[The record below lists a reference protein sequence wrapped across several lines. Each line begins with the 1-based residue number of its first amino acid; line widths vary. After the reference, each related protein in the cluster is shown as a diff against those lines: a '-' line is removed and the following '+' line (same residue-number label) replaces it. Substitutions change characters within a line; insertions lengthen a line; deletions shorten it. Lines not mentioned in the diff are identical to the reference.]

1 MYRRNG
7 DGGIRPQK
15 GNTMLSAVKN
25 FALTFLISLLVF
37 ALCAYYI
44 VGYVLTNLSVIS
56 GGSGATETTQ
66 PPAPVITDDK
76 GTVIEIPDTGASFNL
91 LVAVTDYDPTLY
103 NYDPDTVG
111 AISSGVISRPS
122 VEPLPVPK
130 DLASPRRVSVA
141 PDSDP
146 EDKTEEITNGENG
159 DPQISGGFYSARY
172 KKIRTPQT
180 LLIRFDR
187 EQSQVTFSSFPD
199 AAYVVMDDRYVS
211 LGDIYA
217 KYGKQTLCDTIHSLT
232 GCKIDNSIV
241 IHPDGLKMLVDN
253 LGGVYLNVPHEIP
266 AANEAEEPINSG
278 GQVIKGDNIWR
289 VLSYDGEGAARD
301 SVIVELARAA
311 ISGITQIT
319 NYPNADSLYD
329 KLSVLVDTDF
339 TKEAFMSNKDFIF
352 RYSQL
357 RNTSIEPSL
366 RMFQFGDSRIS
377 VIDEQATLSKFSSIK
392 REFSAET
399 TAKQ

>member
-37 ALCAYYI
+37 ALCAYHI

-56 GGSGATETTQ
+56 GGSGAPETT
-66 PPAPVITDDK
+66 TDDK

-172 KKIRTPQT
+172 KKIRTPQI

-266 AANEAEEPINSG
+266 AANEAEEPINSGGRGSG

>member
-159 DPQISGGFYSARY
+159 DPQISGRFLLRQIQKDTHSAD
-172 KKIRTPQT
+172 TP
-180 LLIRFDR
+180 
-187 EQSQVTFSSFPD
+187 
-199 AAYVVMDDRYVS
+199 
-211 LGDIYA
+211 
-217 KYGKQTLCDTIHSLT
+217 H
-232 GCKIDNSIV
+232 
-241 IHPDGLKMLVDN
+241 
-253 LGGVYLNVPHEIP
+253 
-266 AANEAEEPINSG
+266 
-278 GQVIKGDNIWR
+278 
-289 VLSYDGEGAARD
+289 
-301 SVIVELARAA
+301 
-311 ISGITQIT
+311 QI
-319 NYPNADSLYD
+319 
-329 KLSVLVDTDF
+329 
-339 TKEAFMSNKDFIF
+339 
-352 RYSQL
+352 
-357 RNTSIEPSL
+357 
-366 RMFQFGDSRIS
+366 
-377 VIDEQATLSKFSSIK
+377 
-392 REFSAET
+392 
-399 TAKQ
+399 

>member
-1 MYRRNG
+1 M
-7 DGGIRPQK
+7 
-15 GNTMLSAVKN
+15 
-25 FALTFLISLLVF
+25 
-37 ALCAYYI
+37 
-44 VGYVLTNLSVIS
+44 
-56 GGSGATETTQ
+56 
-66 PPAPVITDDK
+66 
-76 GTVIEIPDTGASFNL
+76 
-91 LVAVTDYDPTLY
+91 
-103 NYDPDTVG
+103 
-111 AISSGVISRPS
+111 
-122 VEPLPVPK
+122 
-130 DLASPRRVSVA
+130 
-141 PDSDP
+141 
-146 EDKTEEITNGENG
+146 
-159 DPQISGGFYSARY
+159 
-172 KKIRTPQT
+172 
-180 LLIRFDR
+180 
-187 EQSQVTFSSFPD
+187 
-199 AAYVVMDDRYVS
+199 
-211 LGDIYA
+211 
-217 KYGKQTLCDTIHSLT
+217 
-232 GCKIDNSIV
+232 
-241 IHPDGLKMLVDN
+241 
-253 LGGVYLNVPHEIP
+253 
-266 AANEAEEPINSG
+266 
-278 GQVIKGDNIWR
+278 IKGDNIWR

>member
-37 ALCAYYI
+37 ALCAYHI

-172 KKIRTPQT
+172 KKIRTPQI

-289 VLSYDGEGAARD
+289 VLSYD
-301 SVIVELARAA
+301 AA